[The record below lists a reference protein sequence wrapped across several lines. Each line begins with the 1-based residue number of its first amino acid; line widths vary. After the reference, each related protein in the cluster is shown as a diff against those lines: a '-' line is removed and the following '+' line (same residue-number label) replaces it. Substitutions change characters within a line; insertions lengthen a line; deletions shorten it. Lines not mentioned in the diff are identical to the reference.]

1 MEAGSYE
8 AWEKISRLPKITDDG
23 NNFVIHCLAGA
34 GRTGS
39 VMLYLLL
46 RDKYDIL
53 KKPDGTKFNL
63 AYFQEQ
69 IAKPYLGFKDISD
82 FIENI
87 KSAFFYKAN
96 NIREIKTMINELF
109 NSKTMKSASLLR
121 QRLNRIFYYLARE
134 YNVRVFY
141 SFPIVAE
148 LDKETIKNM
157 SAEDLLKYAFAN
169 PYKNIINI

>member
-1 MEAGSYE
+1 
-8 AWEKISRLPKITDDG
+8 
-23 NNFVIHCLAGA
+23 
-34 GRTGS
+34 
-39 VMLYLLL
+39 
-46 RDKYDIL
+46 
-53 KKPDGTKFNL
+53 
-63 AYFQEQ
+63 
-69 IAKPYLGFKDISD
+69 
-82 FIENI
+82 
-87 KSAFFYKAN
+87 
-96 NIREIKTMINELF
+96 MINELF